1 MPSLPSTSGARL
13 ALATTLLALLGLCLA
28 AFALRSARPRAD
40 FAFTGGGEL
49 RSLDPHAVTGVPEGR
64 VMRLLYEGL
73 VGRNPA
79 TLAAEPG
86 VAESWKS
93 SPDGKTLT
101 FTLRADARWSNGD
114 PLTAHDFEWSFRR
127 ILEPSTACEYASS
140 LWVIEGAHEFT
151 TGQRADGSS
160 CERDWSKVG
169 IKARDNRTLE
179 LRLAQPTPHFFA
191 LLSLHVFVPVHRVSL
206 EALMA
211 EHPQT
216 WATRWT
222 RPGALVSNGPFR
234 LSERR
239 IGEVLRFERN
249 EQYWDARNVAMRT
262 VDVLSVESW
271 TSALNLYLAGE
282 LDWVDGAIPTSLVPE
297 LLGREDF
304 EPRPYLGVY
313 FYRVNVTR
321 APLDRREVRAA
332 LATSLQRKELC
343 QLVLKAGQQP
353 ALSFVPP
360 LTGDYRPP
368 KTFGESPEY
377 ARKLLEDA
385 GLAGAKATGK
395 LRPLELHFNTSEVH
409 RDIAEV
415 AAEQWR
421 KALDLDV
428 RLRNQEWKSFLDAQ
442 GKLDYDLSRS
452 SWIADYADPSSFLEI
467 WTTGHENNRT
477 GWSNRQYDDLIAAA
491 RVERDPARRRDLY
504 GNAERI
510 LMHELPCIPVYHYV
524 SQNLVDPRVGG
535 FGQNA
540 LNEQSPKYW
549 YWRSDAELAEM
560 RAKSTRAARKVE
572 SHGPAAGLYSPAR
585 AGAAP

>member
-1 MPSLPSTSGARL
+1 M
-13 ALATTLLALLGLCLA
+13 LALLGLCLA

-169 IKARDNRTLE
+169 IKARDDRTLE

-191 LLSLHVFVPVHRVSL
+191 LLSLHVFVPVHRASL

-222 RPGALVSNGPFR
+222 RPGVLVSNGPFR

-304 EPRPYLGVY
+304 EPRPYLGV
-313 FYRVNVTR
+313 RARDEPAAQRALSARTQGRPATR
-321 APLDRREVRAA
+321 AELRAA
-332 LATSLQRKELC
+332 AHRR
-343 QLVLKAGQQP
+343 
-353 ALSFVPP
+353 LSPTED
-360 LTGDYRPP
+360 LWR
-368 KTFGESPEY
+368 ES
-377 ARKLLEDA
+377 
-385 GLAGAKATGK
+385 G
-395 LRPLELHFNTSEVH
+395 
-409 RDIAEV
+409 
-415 AAEQWR
+415 
-421 KALDLDV
+421 V
-428 RLRNQEWKSFLDAQ
+428 RSQ
-442 GKLDYDLSRS
+442 
-452 SWIADYADPSSFLEI
+452 
-467 WTTGHENNRT
+467 
-477 GWSNRQYDDLIAAA
+477 
-491 RVERDPARRRDLY
+491 VARRR
-504 GNAERI
+504 GA
-510 LMHELPCIPVYHYV
+510 
-524 SQNLVDPRVGG
+524 GG
-535 FGQNA
+535 RKGDG
-540 LNEQSPKYW
+540 K
-549 YWRSDAELAEM
+549 
-560 RAKSTRAARKVE
+560 AA
-572 SHGPAAGLYSPAR
+572 P
-585 AGAAP
+585 AGAALQHERSPPRHRRGRGRAVAQGARPRRAPP